1 MKRLLVC
8 ILAFLYFAMSSGF
21 VLNVHYCKG
30 KIKSVDVA
38 LVASQLC
45 ECKKKTKTCC
55 KTQQTVVKLSDKHQ
69 AAEKSAP
76 CPIPKEVAIVPTIA
90 FYTYTEATHIARNT
104 APSCYV
110 SPPLSHTQL
119 YVQYCVYRI

>member
-69 AAEKSAP
+69 AAEKSAH
-76 CPIPKEVAIVPTIA
+76 CPVPKEVAIVPTVA
-90 FYTYTEATHIARNT
+90 AYTYAQAVVSTKHTVACSYV
-104 APSCYV
+104 APL
-110 SPPLSHTQL
+110 LSHTPL
-119 YVQYCVYRI
+119 YVQYGVFRI